1 MTDRLL
7 SYPRRWS
14 LSLLMM
20 MLVMSTPA
28 WAEEAPE
35 PTEQADEATP
45 TAEETTEVIPDDD
58 TDDANGGERVSRWN
72 MQRAVRDF
80 VPSEEIEVDKPVDF
94 PTNI

>member
-58 TDDANGGERVSRWN
+58 TDDANSGDRGSRWN